1 MLLSTAIL
9 LLVIT
14 SCNNPQQQET
24 KPELTKLWETEAAF
38 KIPESVCFDPHS
50 KMLYVSNVNGSP
62 TDFDTNGFIST
73 CTLDGEIID
82 LTWASGMHA
91 PKGMT
96 ILHGKLY
103 ASDINRVAEIDLA
116 TGEVIRFYEV
126 PGASFLNDI
135 AHDEK
140 GNVYISDMMD
150 TKIYRISNDSIE
162 LWLDDSLLT
171 MPNGLYVLGD
181 KLMIGCQKIV
191 SAELEDKVLEEW
203 LTETGGIDGLE
214 GTGDGQFLFSDWQGH
229 VYLVNSDQQIIPL
242 LDLTKE
248 NKNAADIEY
257 IPGDKTLFVPTFSA
271 NTVIAYRF
279 TY

>member
-1 MLLSTAIL
+1 
-9 LLVIT
+9 
-14 SCNNPQQQET
+14 
-24 KPELTKLWETEAAF
+24 
-38 KIPESVCFDPHS
+38 
-50 KMLYVSNVNGSP
+50 
-62 TDFDTNGFIST
+62 
-73 CTLDGEIID
+73 
-82 LTWASGMHA
+82 MHA

-116 TGEVIRFYEV
+116 TGDIIRFYEV

-135 AHDEK
+135 DHDEK

-162 LWLDDSLLT
+162 LWLDDPLLT
-171 MPNGLYVLGD
+171 SPNGLYVLGD

-191 SAELEDKVLEEW
+191 SAGLEDGLLDEW
-203 LTETGGIDGLE
+203 LLDTGGIDGLE

-229 VYLVNSDQQIIPL
+229 VYMVNTDRQILTL

-248 NKNAADIEY
+248 GKNAADIEY
-257 IPGDKTLFVPTFSA
+257 IPGERSLFVPTFSA
-271 NTVIAYRF
+271 NTVIAYTL